1 MRKEDLRNWT
11 RDMLV
16 NRIIELED
24 NMECQKNDAEL
35 FYQNAR
41 REINELKAENKA
53 LKQHIED
60 LDLKSKIDNPKLD
73 KEIIRLQDQHQ
84 QDCIRISDLTTTI
97 HVLSELY
104 STLRKTVGMD

>member
-1 MRKEDLRNWT
+1 MRKEDLKNWT

-24 NMECQKNDAEL
+24 NMECRKNDAEL
-35 FYQNAR
+35 FYQNVR

-73 KEIIRLQDQHQ
+73 KEIIRLQ
-84 QDCIRISDLTTTI
+84 
-97 HVLSELY
+97 
-104 STLRKTVGMD
+104 G